1 MDVNW
6 HGILDAV
13 IAGAVIGI
21 LGFAWKMSTGFG
33 ILVASVKDIRD
44 NHLPHLQADLTEL
57 RQQFVAHLQVGDRS
71 KSGIVG

>member
-1 MDVNW
+1 MGVNW
-6 HGILDAV
+6 HGILDVV

-33 ILVASVKDIRD
+33 ILVASVRDIRD

-57 RQQFVAHLQVGDRS
+57 RKQFIAHLQLGG
-71 KSGIVG
+71 KQ